1 MHSHIEDEDSMQIVW
16 ERKEPLDRCLNR
28 AELLQNHHRPPLAR
42 AGFSATAW
50 LLTVLPVS
58 TFFEATIQDTLL
70 AKMGSLWWVDKAQ
83 KAPAPHPP
91 VITEDPQV
99 IVAPILHSASL
110 PATASSNPLKAP
122 TTPQSQ

>member
-1 MHSHIEDEDSMQIVW
+1 MSTVLNVQVLNVQMLNVPVLIVSESDEDSMQIVW
-16 ERKEPLDRCLNR
+16 EPKEPLDRCLNR

-70 AKMGSLWWVDKAQ
+70 AKMGCL
-83 KAPAPHPP
+83 
-91 VITEDPQV
+91 
-99 IVAPILHSASL
+99 
-110 PATASSNPLKAP
+110 
-122 TTPQSQ
+122 